1 VRVAI
6 IFPRFSVLGGGERV
20 IEALALLYPQAD
32 FFVLFSVPAMV
43 PPGLRDRTIRTT
55 FLNQIPWIHKL
66 APKLTFLYPLAIE
79 SMDLSA
85 YDLIISVP
93 GPAVFGVNVPQH
105 ALHISYCFSPER
117 TWWDRYGSQKQV
129 LQRSLTRKLI
139 YTARANYL
147 RTWEFGAAQRVDE
160 FVTISRYI
168 SQRVQKYFRR
178 NSTVIYPP
186 VDTHLGVRSENVED
200 YFLSVGRLVP
210 GKRVDLLIEACNL
223 LGRRL
228 LVVGTGQEENR
239 LKGLAGPTVEF
250 LGYVPDRDLP
260 ALYAS
265 CRAFLFAA
273 DEDFG
278 IVPVEAQACGR
289 PVIAYGYGGS
299 LETVRVGDPEGRPDT
314 GVFFAEWTVESVVDA
329 ILRFEAEEGN
339 FIPSEIQQHARQFDT
354 SVFMRKMGQF
364 VDSAIRKESGSY
376 EQNLSFV
383 LSECTAAR
391 SDLGSDDSIGVLRGG
406 RRHTF

>member
-1 VRVAI
+1 MRIAI
-6 IFPRFSVLGGGERV
+6 VFPRFSVLGGGERV
-20 IEALALLYPQAD
+20 VEALALLYPQAD

-43 PPGLRDRTIRTT
+43 PPGLRDRTIHTT
-55 FLNQIPWIHKL
+55 FLNQIPWINKL
-66 APKLTFLYPLAIE
+66 APKLTFLYPLAVE
-79 SMDLSA
+79 SLDLSA

-117 TWWDRYGSQKQV
+117 TWWDRYGNQKQV

-160 FVTISRYI
+160 FATISRYI
-168 SQRVQKYFRR
+168 SRRVQKYFRR

-186 VDTHLGVRSENVED
+186 VDTHLGVRSESVED
-200 YFLSVGRLVP
+200 YFLSVGRLVA

-228 LVVGTGQEENR
+228 LVVGTGPEEGR
-239 LKGLAGPTVEF
+239 LKALAGRTIEF

-260 ALYAS
+260 ALYAR

-314 GVFFAEWTVESVVDA
+314 GIFFAEWTVESVVDG
-329 ILRFEAEEGN
+329 ILRFEAREN
-339 FIPSEIQQHARQFDT
+339 DFIPEEAQQYAKQFDT
-354 SVFMRKMGQF
+354 SVFMKSMGQF
-364 VDSAIRKESGSY
+364 VDSAVRKELTNHGRKF
-376 EQNLSFV
+376 SFV
-383 LSECTAAR
+383 LPEYATAR
-391 SDLGSDDSIGVLRGG
+391 GELGSDDSISVFRDR
-406 RRHTF
+406 RRHTV